1 MGQRERT
8 ADCGNTRPSARQ
20 RVSAQRIRVPST
32 QLCEVQVIIAT
43 AAHGGA
49 RSSHAAA
56 AAALMGQKKTPART
70 PPATQPG
77 HRPQARSEKPP
88 TPRAQRPGCGLGA
101 RLRGSST
108 RCTLS
113 TCTHDRGRWR
123 WSAPSAKHRVYAWPS
138 GYGREQV
145 LKLNRKAITRLPSH
159 MSCTVQPNS
168 FDCGYQQ
175 SKLIRSQISWPT
187 KAAR

>member
-77 HRPQARSEKPP
+77 HRPEARNRLLLELN
-88 TPRAQRPGCGLGA
+88 ALAVDLVLDFGALVPGVRFQHVLTIEGGGGGA
-101 RLRGSST
+101 RQ
-108 RCTLS
+108 
-113 TCTHDRGRWR
+113 
-123 WSAPSAKHRVYAWPS
+123 APST
-138 GYGREQV
+138 GYMHGPLGTGESRCSNLTARQSPVCLRICLV
-145 LKLNRKAITRLPSH
+145 LFNPTASTAG
-159 MSCTVQPNS
+159 TNS
-168 FDCGYQQ
+168 
-175 SKLIRSQISWPT
+175 RS
-187 KAAR
+187 